1 MPLHLSVEQRGV
13 TAELP
18 PSVQLVFLGFGAMI
32 QAALVLAAE
41 VGVAD
46 HLADGPRTAEE
57 LSRSTSSHGRSL
69 YRVLRLLS
77 SFGVFSGIEPGRFAQ
92 TPLSE
97 YLRTGTPGSLRSWL
111 RMLGMRP
118 VLNAWA
124 ESEHTL
130 KTGKP
135 AFALANGAEFFD
147 YFVTHREEGEL
158 FNAAMNDFGQVTAS
172 AVVAAYDF
180 STVRKLVDV
189 GGGHGTLIR
198 AILQANPGMSGILFD
213 LPHVVEGARTAIESA
228 GLVDRCEITGG
239 DFFRSVPAGADAYAL
254 RWIIHDWDHERAIT
268 LLKNC
273 RAAMKPTARLLL
285 VEAVLP
291 PGDEPHPSKVLDFA
305 MLAAMGGEERT
316 EAEYVDLL
324 GEAGFR
330 LNRVVPTASPLSII
344 EGVVA

>member
-1 MPLHLSVEQRGV
+1 MPVHLSVEQRGV
-13 TAELP
+13 TTELP
-18 PSVQLVFLGFGAMI
+18 PAIQLVFLSFGGII
-32 QAALVLAAE
+32 QMALALAAE
-41 VGVAD
+41 AGVAD
-46 HLADGPRTAEE
+46 YLADGPRAVEE
-57 LSRSTSSHGRSL
+57 LARSTSAHGRSL

-77 SFGVFSGIEPGRFAQ
+77 SFGVFSEIEPGRFAQ

-111 RMLGMRP
+111 RMLGMRS
-118 VLNAWA
+118 LHHAWA
-124 ESEHTL
+124 ESEHSL

-158 FNAAMNDFGQVTAS
+158 FNAAMNDFGEETAS

-180 STVRKLVDV
+180 SKVRKLVDV

-198 AILQANPGMSGILFD
+198 AILRANPGMSGVLFD
-213 LPHVVEGARTAIESA
+213 LPHVVEGARAAIKSA
-228 GLVDRCEITGG
+228 GLADRCEIAGG

-254 RWIIHDWDHERAIT
+254 RWISHDWDHERAIT
-268 LLKNC
+268 LLNNC

-291 PGDEPHPSKVLDFA
+291 PGDEPHPSKALDFA

-330 LNRVVPTASPLSII
+330 LNSVVPTASPLWII
-344 EGVVA
+344 EGVVV